1 MLNLLVDPII
11 GVLDADGHRERF
23 SLPEVYVHLA
33 ADAVASFPTLRP
45 HQRHAW
51 HALLCQLGALAC
63 IRSKLA
69 APPADAEGW
78 RTSLRDLTPQF
89 PGDEP
94 WMLVTNPD
102 MPAFVQS
109 PVGALGGFKPLDT
122 PDELDML
129 VTAKNHDVKGAR
141 LLTAEPEDW
150 LFALV
155 TLQTMEGFLGAG
167 NYGISRMNGGFANR
181 PGFSISPP
189 GGVGAHVMRDIRR
202 LIAIRDDVLQKNDFF
217 DEDGLALVWLKPWD
231 GASSLSPTELD
242 PYYIE
247 ICRRVRL
254 VTHGHR
260 ISALAGRSKTARI
273 SFGGDANGLTGDPWT
288 PIETKDGDVK
298 ALTVDASGFS
308 YRRLSRILFEDGFKQ
323 APLQQIGKDDPQ
335 GCSYILICRALA
347 RGRGKTEGLHERR
360 ISVPPK
366 ASGYWRSGHLEPIA
380 HVSQQRIEQAG
391 QLRKALRTALMVLFQ
406 NGPERANF
414 KPADSSSSKR
424 ANPFL
429 DSLEAEIDR
438 DFFERLFEEIEME
451 GDAAQREVRARWLK
465 DLRKRAEMVL
475 TAAEAGSP
483 TSTIR
488 YHRAWVRAE
497 RALEGAFFAAF
508 RHPYFLKNQTHAAA

>member
-231 GASSLSPTELD
+231 GASSLSP
-242 PYYIE
+242 
-247 ICRRVRL
+247 
-254 VTHGHR
+254 
-260 ISALAGRSKTARI
+260 K
-273 SFGGDANGLTGDPWT
+273 
-288 PIETKDGDVK
+288 
-298 ALTVDASGFS
+298 
-308 YRRLSRILFEDGFKQ
+308 
-323 APLQQIGKDDPQ
+323 
-335 GCSYILICRALA
+335 
-347 RGRGKTEGLHERR
+347 
-360 ISVPPK
+360 
-366 ASGYWRSGHLEPIA
+366 
-380 HVSQQRIEQAG
+380 
-391 QLRKALRTALMVLFQ
+391 
-406 NGPERANF
+406 
-414 KPADSSSSKR
+414 
-424 ANPFL
+424 
-429 DSLEAEIDR
+429 
-438 DFFERLFEEIEME
+438 
-451 GDAAQREVRARWLK
+451 
-465 DLRKRAEMVL
+465 
-475 TAAEAGSP
+475 
-483 TSTIR
+483 
-488 YHRAWVRAE
+488 
-497 RALEGAFFAAF
+497 
-508 RHPYFLKNQTHAAA
+508 